1 MTSLILTDDSSDEDS
16 VSEDSSDEE
25 ASDEGEDVDTD
36 QSIPG
41 GKGRA
46 PLELVCGVPGC
57 CVKGPS
63 T

>member
-1 MTSLILTDDSSDEDS
+1 MAPLVLTEDSSDEDS

-36 QSIPG
+36 QSTNG
-41 GKGRA
+41 EKGRA
-46 PLELVCGVPGC
+46 PLELVCVVPGC
-57 CVKGPS
+57 CVKGPN

>member
-1 MTSLILTDDSSDEDS
+1 MAPLVLTEDSSDEDS

-25 ASDEGEDVDTD
+25 ASDEGEDVDAD
-36 QSIPG
+36 QSTHG
-41 GKGRA
+41 EKGRA

-57 CVKGPS
+57 CVKGPN